1 MPPKR
6 HSTESGEET
15 KTKKARSSEPKKK
28 WSKEDKTEILLE
40 VIATAQ
46 PDWDQLAER
55 FGVTKSKASSAP
67 NDFGSTALTTDFQVK
82 DQWRCVHGPLRT
94 RCHVLPPDVCK
105 SFVSQH
111 ILPHL
116 KKTGSVSGDAHDV
129 KSD

>member
-40 VIATAQ
+40 VIATSQ

-55 FGVTKSKASSAP
+55 FGVTKSKASSTP
-67 NDFGSTALTTDFQVK
+67 DDFRATSLTADYQVK
-82 DQWRCVHGPLRT
+82 DQWRCVHVPLRC
-94 RCHVLPPDVCK
+94 RRHVLPPDVCK

-116 KKTGSVSGDAHDV
+116 KKTGSVSGDARDV